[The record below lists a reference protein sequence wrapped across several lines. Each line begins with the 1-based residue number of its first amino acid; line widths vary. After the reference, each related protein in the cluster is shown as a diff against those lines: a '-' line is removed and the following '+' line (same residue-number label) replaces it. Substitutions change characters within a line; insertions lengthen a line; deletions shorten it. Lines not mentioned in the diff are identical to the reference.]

1 MKPLQDRST
10 NHGPKNSDFDVLSL
24 IGGQAQKTKH
34 EGNLNFKAICEKN
47 LSAYFAEDA
56 DKDAIIGDVVAAIS
70 AKGGR
75 FLKKDGNEMEE
86 SKVYT
91 KVKDCF
97 RQMQKP
103 KVAKGRKV
111 GDNDVVIS
119 AGARSHI
126 YPGNAAYHTLT
137 YALAPRYHP
146 NLFDDSTEEDSIDQE
161 ALRCE
166 IINHFEGRGGVFRG
180 SNEKRISI
188 QEVHEKIHQRM
199 KDIKRDIK
207 RFQDPKDEDS
217 REANT
222 LSRMGCTS
230 TKSTVT
236 ISRNTASIDIDD
248 HSDSDSSFDSQ
259 CLDDDG
265 SDDGENEDADAIET
279 KIISKEALTRDERLK
294 HRNYLKSLSP
304 DTREKI
310 MQQARPKR
318 AKKRPR
324 KEESDEEPEEE
335 EVELSDYEKMR
346 EQKVKRNL
354 AKLRE
359 LGLA

>member
-126 YPGNAAYHTLT
+126 YPANAAYHTLT

-207 RFQDPKDEDS
+207 R
-217 REANT
+217 
-222 LSRMGCTS
+222 
-230 TKSTVT
+230 
-236 ISRNTASIDIDD
+236 
-248 HSDSDSSFDSQ
+248 Q

-304 DTREKI
+304 DTREKT
-310 MQQARPKR
+310 MQRARPKR
-318 AKKRPR
+318 AKKRLR

-354 AKLRE
+354 ARLRE